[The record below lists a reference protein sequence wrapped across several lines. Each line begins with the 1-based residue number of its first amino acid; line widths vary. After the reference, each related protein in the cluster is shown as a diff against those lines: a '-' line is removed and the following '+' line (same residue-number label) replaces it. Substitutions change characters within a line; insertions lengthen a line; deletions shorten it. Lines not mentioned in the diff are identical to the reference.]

1 MQQNYS
7 NHKRYVPAF
16 HFVLSGMIT
25 ILLIGAIINIVHMMC
40 ACRSGACSSYGC
52 WCFYGSLRPLLV
64 ALCLLLLFWYARRFA
79 VKAQDR
85 AIHAEES
92 LRYFIM
98 TGKPLDPRLTWG
110 QIIALRFAGDD
121 EYLTLM
127 ERTINEN
134 LKPGDIKKAIKNWR
148 ADNHRC

>member
-1 MQQNYS
+1 MQQNHS

-16 HFVLSGMIT
+16 HFVLSGIIV
-25 ILLIGAIINIVHMMC
+25 ILLIGAIINIAHMMC
-40 ACRSGACSSYGC
+40 ACKNGACLPYGC
-52 WCFYGSLRPLLV
+52 WCFYDGLRPLLV
-64 ALCLLLLFWYARRFA
+64 ALCLLLLFWYTRRFA

-85 AIHAEES
+85 AIHAEEG
-92 LRYFIM
+92 LRYFII

-121 EYLTLM
+121 EYISLT
-127 ERTINEN
+127 ERAINEN
-134 LKPGDIKKAIKNWR
+134 LKPNDIKKVIKNWR